1 MKLMADAVALKYI
14 PVTAGMVPCTLDIK
28 LDDKT
33 YKMAFKYNEEGAF
46 FSVDLSVPVPNNVLL
61 CYGEIIRYG
70 KPLFEQ
76 FADERY
82 PLPLIIPAAAEG
94 DRIETIDYD
103 NFGRTVKLWLIE
115 RSE

>member
-1 MKLMADAVALKYI
+1 MCCCAMAR
-14 PVTAGMVPCTLDIK
+14 
-28 LDDKT
+28 
-33 YKMAFKYNEEGAF
+33 
-46 FSVDLSVPVPNNVLL
+46 SS
-61 CYGEIIRYG
+61 RYG

>member
-33 YKMAFKYNEEGAF
+33 YRMAFKYNEEGAF

-70 KPLFEQ
+70 KSFSYLKMVTM
-76 FADERY
+76 
-82 PLPLIIPAAAEG
+82 LLLLSMKMI
-94 DRIETIDYD
+94 
-103 NFGRTVKLWLIE
+103 NW
-115 RSE
+115 